1 MLIFLLKLGV
11 DFGFLLLF
19 GVFITKCSKIV
30 VAQNLVITKEISAS
44 YCFDGEL
51 NMSSGNSHKRNR
63 FPYKKQKKRLFLIL
77 GVFKRLENI

>member
-44 YCFDGEL
+44 HCFDGEL

-63 FPYKKQKKRLFLIL
+63 FPLQKAKKKRLFLIL
-77 GVFKRLENI
+77 GVF